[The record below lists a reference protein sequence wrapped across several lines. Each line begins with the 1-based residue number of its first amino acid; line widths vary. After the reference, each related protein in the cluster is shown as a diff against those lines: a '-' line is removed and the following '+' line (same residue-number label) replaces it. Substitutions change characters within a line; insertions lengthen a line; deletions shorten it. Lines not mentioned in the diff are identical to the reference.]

1 MNGDNPISDEDR
13 NLFLEAVGEV
23 RRIEQRHAPTEKKR
37 PKARALQAEADERA
51 VLDELLADPSESD
64 LLETGE
70 HLSWARPGVQN
81 AVLRKLRAGRYSI
94 QGELDL
100 HGLTQQHAREEL
112 LAFIDE
118 ARRVGRLC
126 VRIIH
131 GKGRRT
137 PDKGPVLKP
146 AVNFW
151 LQHHKRVL
159 AFCSAPPHDGG
170 TGAVY
175 VLLRK

>member
-1 MNGDNPISDEDR
+1 MSGDNPISDEDR

-23 RRIEQRHAPTEKKR
+23 RRMEQRHVPSPAKR
-37 PKARALQAEADERA
+37 PPARALQAEADERA
-51 VLDELLADPSESD
+51 VLDELLADPSEAD

-70 HLSWARPGVQN
+70 HLSWARDGVQK
-81 AVLRKLRAGRYSI
+81 AVLRKLRAQRYSI

-100 HGLTQQHAREEL
+100 HGMTQHHAREQL
-112 LAFIDE
+112 LGFIEE
-118 ARRVGRLC
+118 ARRRGRYC

-131 GKGRRT
+131 GKGRRH

-146 AVNFW
+146 SVNFW